1 MQKSICCLFLS
12 LSLLVGCATDPYTGE
27 SKVSKTAIGTGI
39 GAAVGAGVGALI
51 NGEKG
56 ALIGA
61 GLGALGGAATGGYM
75 DIQAQKL
82 RQELV
87 GTGVQVAELDNNQV
101 QLIMPSNIL
110 FDFDSSVFKTNFNQ
124 TLDSVSKVL
133 KEYDKTHIIIA
144 GYTDNIGSES
154 YNNKL
159 SLKRAQAVSDYL
171 VLRGISP
178 ARISVYG
185 YGSQYPIASNN
196 TEAGRSQN
204 RRVTIT
210 LQQI

>member
-1 MQKSICCLFLS
+1 MKKVLCIIYLALLAFPMSAQRVLS
-12 LSLLVGCATDPYTGE
+12 LDSCRALAIANNKELLISQE
-27 SKVSKTAIGTGI
+27 KIN
-39 GAAVGAGVGALI
+39 AAHYQKKAAFTNYLP
-51 NGEKG
+51 K
-56 ALIGA
+56 LS
-61 GLGALGGAATGGYM
+61 ATGGYM